1 VSVRDLVKQAQAEM
15 LTGEMMPARQREWQA
30 KLTALL
36 GNVQQEIREADA
48 LYASVLLGVMAN
60 EEKANR
66 ARIVAETTPA
76 FHRKREAHDME
87 KLVMEMLRTLRQN
100 MRSISDEMRMGAA

>member
-1 VSVRDLVKQAQAEM
+1 
-15 LTGEMMPARQREWQA
+15 
-30 KLTALL
+30 
-36 GNVQQEIREADA
+36 
-48 LYASVLLGVMAN
+48 
-60 EEKANR
+60 
-66 ARIVAETTPA
+66 VAETTPA